1 MKKLN
6 TLSMINIDISQ
17 VHLKRSYKFMYQDVD
32 EKITPRA
39 ARSRYRYLKVFFK
52 K

>member
-39 ARSRYRYLKVFFK
+39 CIRYRYLKIFFK